1 MKVSESVEIM
11 AAPARIW
18 PFLVDPEKVL
28 QWCVTFK
35 KFEYVGDQHSGK
47 GTPLYIEEDPGN
59 GLTKMQFV
67 VQDWRENEELDL
79 RMVGGA
85 SYKSYDLQMSLEP
98 CDGGSRFTF
107 GEEVVLPYGILGQL
121 IGLIAERMSARTL
134 HTELGKLKA
143 LAEA

>member
-1 MKVSESVEIM
+1 MKVSQSVQIM
-11 AAPARIW
+11 APPAHIW
-18 PFLVDPEKVL
+18 PFLVDPDKVL
-28 QWCVTFK
+28 QWCITFK
-35 KFEYVGDQHSGK
+35 KFQYTSEQRGGA
-47 GTPLYIEEDPGN
+47 GAPLYIEEDPGN

-67 VQDWRENEELDL
+67 VQNWRENEELDL

-85 SYKSYDLQMSLEP
+85 SYKSYDLHMSLEP
-98 CDGGSRFTF
+98 CDGGTRFKF

-134 HTELGKLKA
+134 HTVLGKLKE

>member
-11 AAPARIW
+11 AAPAHIW
-18 PFLVDPEKVL
+18 PFLIDPEKVL
-28 QWCVTFK
+28 QWCITFK
-35 KFEYVGDQHSGK
+35 KFKYTGDQRSGK

-67 VQDWRENEELDL
+67 VQDWRENEELGL
-79 RMVGGA
+79 RMIGGA
-85 SYKSYDLQMSLEP
+85 SYKSYDLHMSLEP

-121 IGLIAERMSARTL
+121 IGLIAQRMSARTL
-134 HTELGKLKA
+134 HTVLGKLKA